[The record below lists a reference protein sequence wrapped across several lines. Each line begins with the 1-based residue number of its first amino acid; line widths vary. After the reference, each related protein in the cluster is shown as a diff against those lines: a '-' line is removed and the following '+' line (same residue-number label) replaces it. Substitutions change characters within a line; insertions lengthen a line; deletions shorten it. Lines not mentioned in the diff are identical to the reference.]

1 MLRSALSSIRGT
13 VGVHS
18 VRVVLCGG
26 GHSLAQLQLAQHRV
40 LSVAWTDAVVD
51 TPLAMGREWLIL
63 ELHSLGLKLNW
74 LLAPQVTMSHSRGL
88 LPEGPRTPRLSSL
101 DVFCSVL

>member
-1 MLRSALSSIRGT
+1 MVRYPGGCKDSGCGWNGIDGLFYILVYMLFS
-13 VGVHS
+13 
-18 VRVVLCGG
+18 
-26 GHSLAQLQLAQHRV
+26 
-40 LSVAWTDAVVD
+40 
-51 TPLAMGREWLIL
+51 LAMGREWLIL

-74 LLAPQVTMSHSRGL
+74 LLAPQVAMSHSRGL

>member
-1 MLRSALSSIRGT
+1 MVRYPGGCKDSGCGWNGIDGLFYILVYMLFS
-13 VGVHS
+13 
-18 VRVVLCGG
+18 
-26 GHSLAQLQLAQHRV
+26 
-40 LSVAWTDAVVD
+40 
-51 TPLAMGREWLIL
+51 LAMGRELLIL

>member
-1 MLRSALSSIRGT
+1 MEFIQCAWYCVVVVIVLLNYSLLNIVFLVLGLFYILVYMLFS
-13 VGVHS
+13 
-18 VRVVLCGG
+18 
-26 GHSLAQLQLAQHRV
+26 
-40 LSVAWTDAVVD
+40 
-51 TPLAMGREWLIL
+51 LAMGREWLIL